1 MAKRIKIFKRLYLA
15 LRSAKLSVFS
25 VFTSPMRKKKFSKES
40 TRSVFVVSLKR
51 IGDAVLS
58 IPAFRAIKESIPQS
72 LVTVYADPYIQD
84 ILERI
89 PDIDAIIPYKK
100 KSSFLKKAR
109 QVRKLTYNS
118 FDLAVDLT
126 CDYTLEGALWTLL
139 SGARYRVGYDTRKRG
154 FLFNQPLKHESEG
167 AHIIDEILAIV
178 QSIGLETRDKSLS
191 LTASRD
197 AEETIKKLLRDK
209 GAKSGEMLIGIHP
222 GGYYITQRWLPE
234 RFAEVADRLIQ
245 KHKARIILMGG
256 PKEEKL
262 IEEIKASMT
271 RPPITAIDQSLGN
284 LLALIQA
291 CRLLICNNSGPLHM
305 ATAVGTATVS
315 TMGPTIPERWRPQG
329 DEHQVIRKELPCMPC
344 NEGYCRLKTLD
355 CMKSITVE
363 DMLEAAERQISKIK
377 KRRK

>member
-222 GGYYITQRWLPE
+222 GGYYITQR
-234 RFAEVADRLIQ
+234 
-245 KHKARIILMGG
+245 
-256 PKEEKL
+256 
-262 IEEIKASMT
+262 
-271 RPPITAIDQSLGN
+271 
-284 LLALIQA
+284 
-291 CRLLICNNSGPLHM
+291 
-305 ATAVGTATVS
+305 
-315 TMGPTIPERWRPQG
+315 
-329 DEHQVIRKELPCMPC
+329 
-344 NEGYCRLKTLD
+344 
-355 CMKSITVE
+355 
-363 DMLEAAERQISKIK
+363 
-377 KRRK
+377 

>member
-262 IEEIKASMT
+262 IEEIKAWMT
-271 RPPITAIDQSLGN
+271 QNPITVVDQPLGN
-284 LLALIQA
+284 LLALIQN

-305 ATAVGTATVS
+305 ATAVGTPTVS
-315 TMGPTIPERWRPQG
+315 TMGPTIPERWWPQG
-329 DEHQVIRKELPCMPC
+329 KGHQVIRKNLPCMPC

-363 DMLEAAERQISKIK
+363 DMLEAVERQISRIK
-377 KRRK
+377 KSRK

>member
-1 MAKRIKIFKRLYLA
+1 MAKRIRIFKRLCLA

-25 VFTSPMRKKKFSKES
+25 VFTSPMRRKKFRKES
-40 TRSVFVVSLKR
+40 ARSIFVVSLKR

-89 PDIDAIIPYKK
+89 PDIDAIIPSKK
-100 KSSFLKKAR
+100 RSSFLKKAR

-154 FLFNQPLKHESEG
+154 FLFNRPLKHEPEG
-167 AHIIDEILAIV
+167 AHIIDEILAVV
-178 QSIGLETRDKSLS
+178 QSIGLDTRDKSLN
-191 LTASRD
+191 LTASRE
-197 AEETIKKLLRDK
+197 AEDTIKKLLHDK
-209 GAKSGEMLIGIHP
+209 GAKSGDMLIGIHP

-256 PKEEKL
+256 PKEEML

-271 RPPITAIDQSLGN
+271 QNPITVVNQPLGN
-284 LLALIQA
+284 LLALIQTF
-291 CRLLICNNSGPLHM
+291 RLLICNNSGPLHM
-305 ATAVGTATVS
+305 AAAVGTPTVS
-315 TMGPTIPERWRPQG
+315 TMGPTIPERWWPRG
-329 DEHQVIRKELPCMPC
+329 DGHQVIRKNLPCMPC

-355 CMKSITVE
+355 CMRSITVE
-363 DMLEAAERQISKIK
+363 DMLEAVERQISKIK
-377 KRRK
+377 KSRK

>member
-377 KRRK
+377 KSRK

>member
-1 MAKRIKIFKRLYLA
+1 MAKKIRIFKRLYLG

-25 VFTSPMRKKKFSKES
+25 MFTSPMRKKKFNKES
-40 TRSVFVVSLKR
+40 TRSVFVVSMKR

-58 IPAFRAIKESIPQS
+58 IPTFRAIKECIPQS
-72 LVTVYADPYIQD
+72 LVTVYAEPYIQD

-89 PDIDAIIPYKK
+89 PSIDAIVPYKK
-100 KSSFLKKAR
+100 RSSFLKKAR

-126 CDYTLEGALWTLL
+126 CDYTLEGGLWTLL
-139 SGARYRVGYDTRKRG
+139 SGAKYRVGYDTRKRG
-154 FLFNQPLKHESEG
+154 FLFNQPIKHEPEG
-167 AHIIDEILAIV
+167 KHIIDEILAIV

-191 LTASRD
+191 LTASKE
-197 AEETIKKLLRDK
+197 AEETIHKFLREK
-209 GAKSGEMLIGIHP
+209 GVKSGERLIGIHP

-234 RFAEVADRLIQ
+234 RFAEVADKLIQ

-262 IEEIKASMT
+262 IAEIKTSMT
-271 RPPITAIDQSLGN
+271 QHPLTVINQPLGN
-284 LLALIQA
+284 LLALIQT
-291 CRLLICNNSGPLHM
+291 CQLLICNNSGPLHM
-305 ATAVGTATVS
+305 ATAVGTPTVS
-315 TMGPTIPERWRPQG
+315 TMGPTIPERWWPRG
-329 DEHQVIRKELPCMPC
+329 DEHQVIRKNLPCMPC

-363 DMLEAAERQISKIK
+363 DMLEAVERQISRIK
-377 KRRK
+377 KSRK

>member
-40 TRSVFVVSLKR
+40 TRSVFVISLKR